1 MTKLPSVLEHEPLVD
16 AVFEMRLGGEHHMA
30 DLLPGVIFGQLDPK
44 PQFRKLPT
52 AEVPSQIR
60 SQEPSL
66 AFAALVRFDH
76 TDVTISFGDQ
86 NLVIGCKLP
95 YPKWPA
101 FKKQIMK
108 IIKILEKAE
117 IDVQVT
123 RYSLKY
129 VNLIQ
134 AESLKSQ
141 IAKIDMSIRVGD
153 VEVDDDVINVRIV
166 RQEEDTMHIITIATG
181 VQVPPHT
188 GQQGFGVIVD
198 VDSIREIEPASFGVF
213 ARNLESAVDTLRQ
226 ENKKKFFRCLT
237 DAALNEMEPRYD

>member
-1 MTKLPSVLEHEPLVD
+1 MTKLPKVLKHEPLVD

-44 PQFRKLPT
+44 PKFQKLPT
-52 AEVPSQIR
+52 AEVPRQIR

-66 AFAALVRFDH
+66 AFAPLVRFDH

-95 YPKWPA
+95 YPKWPS
-101 FKKQIMK
+101 FREQIMK
-108 IIKILEKAE
+108 IIKILESAE
-117 IDVQVT
+117 FNAPVI

-134 AESLKSQ
+134 AKTLKAQ
-141 IAKIDMSIRVGD
+141 IAKIDMSVRVGD
-153 VEVDDDVINVRIV
+153 VEVANDVCNVRIV
-166 RQEEDTMHIITIATG
+166 RNERDIMHIVTIATG
-181 VQVPPHT
+181 IQGPLHT

-198 VDSIREIEPASFGVF
+198 IDSIREMQPASFGEF
-213 ARNLESAVDTLRQ
+213 AKDLEPAIDSLRH
-226 ENKKKFFRCLT
+226 ENKKKFFGCLT
-237 DAALNEMEPRYD
+237 KEALNEMEPGYA